1 MTAAP
6 VLVTG
11 GSGFLALHTIVALL
25 ARGHRVRA
33 TVRTPVRE
41 LLVRET
47 LDRHG
52 VDVGDRLTFAEA
64 DLLADD
70 GWAAAVA
77 GCEHV
82 LHMASPFP
90 AVDPEHEDMVVVPAR
105 DGTLRV
111 LRAARD
117 AGVRR
122 VVVTS
127 SFAAVGYGRD
137 LPDDH
142 VFTEADWTPPDAT
155 GVRAYIRSKAVAE
168 RAAWDFVE
176 RDGGGLE
183 LCAICPAAIL
193 GPVLGPERSASIGL
207 IEALLNGSMAGGIPR
222 LSLAVA
228 DVRDVAALHL
238 SALIAPQAAGE
249 RFIAAA
255 GDGLWLGD
263 VARILRERL
272 TDPIGSTL
280 PMNELPDPSARLLH
294 VSGAKAR
301 DVLGWRPR
309 APEITILETA
319 LSLLGES
326 PERPPSPPHRPGSRP
341 SGHAT
346 SS

>member
-1 MTAAP
+1 MAP
-6 VLVTG
+6 VVVTG
-11 GSGFLALHTIVALL
+11 GSGFLALHTIAALL
-25 ARGHRVRA
+25 ERGHRVRA
-33 TVRTPVRE
+33 TVRTPVRA
-41 LLVRET
+41 LLVREV

-52 VDVGDRLTFAEA
+52 VDAGDRLTFAEA

-70 GWAAAVA
+70 GWAEAVA

-82 LHMASPFP
+82 LHLASPFP

-127 SFAAVGYGRD
+127 SFAAVGYGRS
-137 LPDDH
+137 LPAEH

-168 RAAWDFVE
+168 RAAWDFVQ

-183 LCAICPAAIL
+183 LCAICPTAIL
-193 GPVLGPERSASIGL
+193 GPVLGPEHSASIGL
-207 IEALLNGSMAGGIPR
+207 VEGLLNGSMAAGIPR

-238 SALIAPQAAGE
+238 AAMIAPQAAGE

-255 GDGLWLGD
+255 SDGLWLAD
-263 VARILRERL
+263 VARVLRERL
-272 TDPIGSTL
+272 AEPIAARL
-280 PMNELPDPSARLLH
+280 PSVELPDPSAQLLH

-301 DVLGWRPR
+301 NVLGWRPR

-319 LSLLGES
+319 LSLM
-326 PERPPSPPHRPGSRP
+326 PEPGAAWSSRP
-341 SGHAT
+341 AV
-346 SS
+346 

>member
-1 MTAAP
+1 MAP
-6 VLVTG
+6 VVVTG
-11 GSGFLALHTIVALL
+11 GSGFLALHTIAALL

-33 TVRTPVRE
+33 TVRTPVRA
-41 LLVRET
+41 LLVREV

-52 VDVGDRLTFAEA
+52 VDAGDRLTFVEA

-70 GWAAAVA
+70 GWAEAVA

-82 LHMASPFP
+82 LHLASPFP
-90 AVDPEHEDMVVVPAR
+90 AADPEDEDDVLLPAR

-111 LRAARD
+111 LAAARD

-127 SFAAVGYGRD
+127 SFAAVGYGQD
-137 LPDDH
+137 VPDDH

-155 GVRAYIRSKAVAE
+155 GVRAYIKSKAVAE
-168 RAAWDFVE
+168 RAAWDFVQ

-207 IEALLNGSMAGGIPR
+207 IEALLNGSMAAGIPR

-238 SALIAPQAAGE
+238 AAMIAPEAAGE

-255 GDGLWLGD
+255 GDGLWLAD
-263 VARILRERL
+263 VARVLRERL
-272 TDPIGSTL
+272 AEPIAARL
-280 PMNELPDPSARLLH
+280 PAAELPDPSAQLLH

-319 LSLLGES
+319 LSLM
-326 PERPPSPPHRPGSRP
+326 PEPGAP
-341 SGHAT
+341 VAAT
-346 SS
+346 A

>member
-1 MTAAP
+1 MAP

-11 GSGFLALHTIVALL
+11 GSGFLALHTIAALL

-33 TVRTPVRE
+33 TVRTPVRA

-64 DLLADD
+64 DLLSDD
-70 GWAAAVA
+70 GWAEAVA

-90 AVDPEHEDMVVVPAR
+90 AVDPEHEDMVVIPAR

-111 LRAARD
+111 LAAARD

-127 SFAAVGYGRD
+127 SFAAVGYGRS
-137 LPDDH
+137 LPAEH

-155 GVRAYIRSKAVAE
+155 GILAYIKSKAVAE
-168 RAAWDFVE
+168 RAAWDFATGD
-176 RDGGGLE
+176 DGGGLE
-183 LCAICPAAIL
+183 LCTICPTAIL
-193 GPVLGPERSASIGL
+193 GPVLGPERSASVGL
-207 IEALLNGSMAGGIPR
+207 IEALLNGPMAAGIRR

-238 SALIAPQAAGE
+238 AAMIAPQAAGE

-255 GDGLWLGD
+255 SDGLWLAD
-263 VARILRERL
+263 VAAILRERL
-272 TDPIGSTL
+272 ADPIAAKL
-280 PMNELPDPSARLLH
+280 PATELPDPSAQLLH

-319 LSLLGES
+319 LSLM
-326 PERPPSPPHRPGSRP
+326 PEPGAP
-341 SGHAT
+341 VAPVAPVV
-346 SS
+346 

>member
-1 MTAAP
+1 MTAPP
-6 VLVTG
+6 VLITG

-52 VDVGDRLTFAEA
+52 VDAGDRLTFAEA

-82 LHMASPFP
+82 LHLASPFP
-90 AVDPEHEDMVVVPAR
+90 PTDPEHEDELIVPAR

-117 AGVRR
+117 GGVRR

-127 SFAAVGYGRD
+127 SFAAVAYGRT
-137 LPDDH
+137 LPPEH
-142 VFTEADWTPPDAT
+142 VFTETDWTPLDAP
-155 GVRAYIRSKAVAE
+155 GLRAYLRSKTLAE
-168 RAAWDFVE
+168 RAAWDFVRE
-176 RDGGGLE
+176 DGGGLE
-183 LCAICPAAIL
+183 LATICPTAIL

-207 IEALLNGSMAGGIPR
+207 IEALLHGAMAGGMPR

-228 DVRDVAALHL
+228 DVRDVAELHL
-238 SALIAPQAAGE
+238 AAMIAPQAAGE
-249 RFIAAA
+249 RFIAAG
-255 GDGLWLGD
+255 GDGLWLAD

-272 TDPIGSTL
+272 ADPIAAKL
-280 PMNELPDPSARLLH
+280 PEDELPDPSAQLLH
-294 VSGAKAR
+294 VSAAKAR
-301 DVLGWRPR
+301 NLLGWRPR

-319 LSLLGES
+319 LSLM
-326 PERPPSPPHRPGSRP
+326 PEPGSVAEP
-341 SGHAT
+341 A
-346 SS
+346 

>member
-1 MTAAP
+1 MP
-6 VLVTG
+6 SVLVTG

-25 ARGHRVRA
+25 NRGHRVRT

-47 LDRHG
+47 LDRHR
-52 VDVGDRLTFAEA
+52 VDAGDRLTFVEA
-64 DLLADD
+64 DLLGDD

-90 AVDPEHEDMVVVPAR
+90 AVDPEHEDVVVVPAR

-127 SFAAVGYGRD
+127 SFAAVGYGRT
-137 LPDDH
+137 LPGDH
-142 VFTEADWTPPDAT
+142 VFTEADWTPL
-155 GVRAYIRSKAVAE
+155 GVDGPGAAYIKSKAVAE
-168 RAAWDFVE
+168 RAAWDFVAD
-176 RDGGGLE
+176 DGGGLE
-183 LCAICPAAIL
+183 LCTICPTAIL

-207 IEALLNGSMAGGIPR
+207 VEALLNGSMAGGIPR

-228 DVRDVAALHL
+228 DVRDVAELHL
-238 SALIAPQAAGE
+238 AALIAPQAAGE
-249 RFIAAA
+249 RFVAAA
-255 GDGLWLGD
+255 GDGLWLAE

-272 TDPIGSTL
+272 ADDIAARLPTD
-280 PMNELPDPSARLLH
+280 ELPDPSAQLLH
-294 VSGAKAR
+294 VSAAKSR
-301 DVLGWRPR
+301 SVLGWRPR

-319 LSLLGES
+319 LSLM
-326 PERPPSPPHRPGSRP
+326 PEPGAPVLVS
-341 SGHAT
+341 
-346 SS
+346 